1 MALQHLS
8 TRINLTA
15 MLGAIIGD
23 IVGSRFE
30 FSKQTT
36 SDFELF
42 TPDCNFTDDTICTVA
57 IADAILHNQPYGETL
72 HAWCRRYPT
81 PMGGYGDK
89 FSLWVESENPQ
100 PYGSSGNGSAMRVS
114 PVGWLFDEYKE
125 VLNEAKESAVVTHNH
140 PDGINGA
147 QCVATLIYWLRTC
160 RITKDEIESA
170 VRRNFGYHMTPLRNI
185 YKIGS
190 EGHFD
195 GLCNETVPYAISCF
209 LESQNFED
217 AIRKAVAAGGDT
229 DTKAA
234 ICGSIAEAYY
244 EIPEEM
250 IEKAY
255 SYLPDD
261 MLDIITQF
269 HDKIQSEL

>member
-1 MALQHLS
+1 
-8 TRINLTA
+8 

-23 IVGSRFE
+23 IIGSRFE
-30 FSKQTT
+30 SSKQTKPE
-36 SDFELF
+36 FELF
-42 TPDCNFTDDTICTVA
+42 TPDCDFTDDTICTVA
-57 IADAILHNQPYGETL
+57 IADAILNHKPYGTAL
-72 HAWCRRYPT
+72 HDWCRRYPT

-89 FSLWVESENPQ
+89 FELWVESDNPQ

-209 LESQNFED
+209 LESQNCED

-255 SYLPDD
+255 SYLPED

>member
-1 MALQHLS
+1 
-8 TRINLTA
+8 

-23 IVGSRFE
+23 IIGSRFE
-30 FSKQTT
+30 FSKQTKPE
-36 SDFELF
+36 FELF
-42 TPDCNFTDDTICTVA
+42 TPDCGFTDDTICTVA
-57 IADAILHNQPYGETL
+57 VADAILNHKPYGPTL
-72 HAWCRRYPT
+72 HDWCRRYPT
-81 PMGGYGDK
+81 PMGGYGNMFEK
-89 FSLWVESENPQ
+89 WVESDNPQ
-100 PYGSSGNGSAMRVS
+100 PYNSSGNGSAMRVS
-114 PVGWLFDEYKE
+114 PIGWLFHEYKE
-125 VLNEAKESAVVTHNH
+125 VLHEAEQSAIVSHNH

-170 VRRNFGYHMTPLRNI
+170 VKRNFGYRMTSLRNI

-250 IEKAY
+250 IENAY

-269 HDKIQSEL
+269 HDRIQSEL

>member
-1 MALQHLS
+1 
-8 TRINLTA
+8 
-15 MLGAIIGD
+15 
-23 IVGSRFE
+23 
-30 FSKQTT
+30 
-36 SDFELF
+36 
-42 TPDCNFTDDTICTVA
+42 
-57 IADAILHNQPYGETL
+57 
-72 HAWCRRYPT
+72 
-81 PMGGYGDK
+81 
-89 FSLWVESENPQ
+89 
-100 PYGSSGNGSAMRVS
+100 
-114 PVGWLFDEYKE
+114 
-125 VLNEAKESAVVTHNH
+125 
-140 PDGINGA
+140 
-147 QCVATLIYWLRTC
+147 
-160 RITKDEIESA
+160 
-170 VRRNFGYHMTPLRNI
+170 MTPLRNI

-255 SYLPDD
+255 LRICLTTCLISSRSSTTRYRVNS
-261 MLDIITQF
+261 DINLCKEPICITYF
-269 HDKIQSEL
+269 TMQSE